1 MKWTKD
7 ILEKA
12 KSLKDQDL
20 SYPKIARKL
29 KYKIPYSVF

>member
-29 KYKIPYSVF
+29 NKEFYISVF